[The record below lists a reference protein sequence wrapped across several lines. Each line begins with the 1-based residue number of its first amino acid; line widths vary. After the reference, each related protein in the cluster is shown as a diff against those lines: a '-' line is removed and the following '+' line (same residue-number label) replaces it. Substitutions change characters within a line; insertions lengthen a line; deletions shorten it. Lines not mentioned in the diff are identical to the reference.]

1 MNTVLFTWGFDTI
14 LVSLDSLILEW
25 LNGGTLEGVGWQV
38 LQEFQCGLYLLLTGL
53 WVYCLL
59 CALVVSPVKNR
70 KQ

>member
-38 LQEFQCGLYLLLTGL
+38 LQEFQ
-53 WVYCLL
+53 
-59 CALVVSPVKNR
+59 
-70 KQ
+70 